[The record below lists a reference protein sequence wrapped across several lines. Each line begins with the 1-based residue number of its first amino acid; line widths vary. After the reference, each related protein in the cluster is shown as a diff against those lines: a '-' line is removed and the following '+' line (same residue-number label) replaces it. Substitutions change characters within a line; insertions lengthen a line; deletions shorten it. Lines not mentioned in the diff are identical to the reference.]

1 MTELGIRAGYCRRV
15 AGTWFAEV
23 CVGNGRWRATAKARG
38 SGPGIAVRRAVDAA
52 VEALRK
58 RPSPPGDHDA
68 FDIATGRLRP
78 RLEPECPEKP
88 DA

>member
-15 AGTWFAEV
+15 AGAWFAEV
-23 CVGNGRWRATAKARG
+23 CVGDGKWRATAKARG

-58 RPSPPGDHDA
+58 QPPAPDDLDA
-68 FDIATGRLRP
+68 FDIATDRLRP
-78 RLEPECPEKP
+78 QLEPECPETT
-88 DA
+88 